1 MNERA
6 HPGVVTST
14 IPTGSV
20 PAQTSAPTRATLHRP
35 RRMGHAG
42 GTWVVAF
49 AFLSAMAFSVVP
61 TPLWPLYQ
69 QQDGF
74 STFVVTI
81 AFAAYA
87 VGVILSL
94 FLLGHVS
101 DWVGRK
107 RILVP
112 ALAIE
117 VVSAVVFIVW
127 NDLPGLLIARVLCG
141 IGIGMI
147 TATAT
152 AHITELFTR
161 AHPDSDPSRAG
172 LLSTGANM
180 GGFAIGSL
188 VSGLLT
194 QFVALP
200 LVTPYVVF
208 IVVLLGA
215 LVAMGL
221 VPETVPAGTS
231 RPYRPQRIAVPRS
244 GRGAFF
250 AAAAIA
256 FGAFSVFGLFS
267 SLAPVLL
274 AGRLAITDHAVAGLV
289 VAAVFGSAAVSQL
302 LVGRLSTARQLGLG
316 TALLVVGLAGVTLSL
331 VASSLALVLVGG
343 VLAGA
348 GAGILFKASLA
359 TAGRLASPA
368 HRGETLAGIFLAG
381 YLGLVVPVLG
391 IGIAVLTIPQSVAV
405 LGFAIVAAA
414 VVLLGVL
421 ALSRRRA

>member
-1 MNERA
+1 M
-6 HPGVVTST
+6 TST
-14 IPTGSV
+14 LPTGSLPSQTSV
-20 PAQTSAPTRATLHRP
+20 PARATLHRP
-35 RRMGHAG
+35 RRIGHAS

-61 TPLWPLYQ
+61 TPLWPVYQ

-74 STFVVTI
+74 STFVITI

-117 VVSAVVFIVW
+117 VVSAVAFIVW
-127 NDLPGLLIARVLCG
+127 NDLPGLLVARVLCG

-161 AHPDSDPSRAG
+161 ARPGADPSRAG

-194 QFVALP
+194 QFVAFP

-215 LVAMGL
+215 LVGMAL

-274 AGRLAITDHAVAGLV
+274 AGRLGITDRAVSGVV
-289 VAAVFGSAAVSQL
+289 VALVFGSAAVSQL
-302 LVGRLSTARQLGLG
+302 LVGRLAASRQLALG
-316 TALLVVGLAGVTLSL
+316 TALLVLGLAGVTTSL
-331 VASSLALVLVGG
+331 LASSLALVITGG
-343 VLAGA
+343 ILAGA

-391 IGIAVLTIPQSVAV
+391 IGIAVLSVPQSAAV
-405 LGFAIVAAA
+405 LGFAVVAAA
-414 VVLLGVL
+414 VVVLGVL
-421 ALSRRRA
+421 ALSRRQA